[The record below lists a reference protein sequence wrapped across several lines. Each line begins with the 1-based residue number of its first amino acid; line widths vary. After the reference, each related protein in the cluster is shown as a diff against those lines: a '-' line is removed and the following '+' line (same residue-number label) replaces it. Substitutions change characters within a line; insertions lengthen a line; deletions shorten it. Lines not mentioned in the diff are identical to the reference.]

1 MIMVIITV
9 IIIIILITFLLTIV
23 ICVSVSKPN
32 RFPLEPLRGKM
43 SLALAMLSLA
53 LGSAVYCALANTL

>member
-32 RFPLEPLRGKM
+32 RFPWEPLRGKR
-43 SLALAMLSLA
+43 SLS
-53 LGSAVYCALANTL
+53 SADATSGVYCALANTL